1 MISIIRQICTIYHL
15 DQTLINDTDITIE
28 QLKEIFQTILYQIP
42 STERLILLFDSIDQ
56 LQVEYFNCS
65 KWLPVE
71 YPENVRCILSTIP
84 VITEK
89 TIDYHILKDLQILL
103 GNNAPMIEISTFD
116 ESIARRVFQSWLERD
131 RRRLTAIQMEWMEPR
146 LQPYTQL
153 AEPQPTPLFLS
164 LLYDITLTWHSYD
177 DQSDPNFLLAVGTG
191 GAIRYLY
198 SLLAK
203 KHGELLFLRSMAYLR
218 KTGGLNDVEMEDILS
233 ADNEI
238 LQSIFVHYLPPLNI
252 FRLPSSLWIRIRND
266 ISKYLVE
273 KNVDETPV
281 TCL

>member
-1 MISIIRQICTIYHL
+1 M
-15 DQTLINDTDITIE
+15 
-28 QLKEIFQTILYQIP
+28 KEILQTILYQIP
-42 STERLILLFDSIDQ
+42 KNERLILLFDSIDQ
-56 LQVEYFNCS
+56 LQIEYFDCS

-71 YPENVRCILSTIP
+71 YPDNVRCILSTIP

-89 TIDYHILKDLQILL
+89 KIDYQILEDLQTLL
-103 GNNAPMIEISTFD
+103 GENAPMIEISTFD
-116 ESIARRVFQSWLERD
+116 EFIARKVFHSWLERD
-131 RRRLTAIQMEWMEPR
+131 QRHLTAVQMEWMEPK
-146 LQPYTQL
+146 LKPYTKL

-164 LLYDITLTWHSYD
+164 LLYDITLTWQSYD
-177 DQSDPNFLLAVGTG
+177 EKSDPNFLSIVGTG

-198 SLLAK
+198 FQLCR